1 MTVHQAKGL
10 GFDVV
15 LLPDLQRDN
24 MGGGGQTGFVLA
36 RHPENEEP
44 LWALEMPRRIV
55 AETDTVLAEQVKLGD
70 EITAFDSLCLLYV
83 AMTRARQGLYI
94 ISSFPG
100 KSSKTVTHA
109 AFLKQQLAGDAKA
122 VEGRITRIDDEEVV
136 CL

>member
-1 MTVHQAKGL
+1 
-10 GFDVV
+10 
-15 LLPDLQRDN
+15 
-24 MGGGGQTGFVLA
+24 
-36 RHPENEEP
+36 
-44 LWALEMPRRIV
+44 MPRRII

-70 EITAFDSLCLLYV
+70 EIMAFDSLCLLYV

-136 CL
+136 CLYETGDPDWYTEIAAKAKETTPAAAAG